1 MKNSQ
6 FVDALAED
14 MGNTG
19 AKGGSTVLNLPSA
32 SLGSASTGEQMAE
45 GSTEGTVGG
54 ASTGAGKEGDVANE
68 IQAKFEADTETLVRE
83 NEEAIATMVK
93 TLEGLKAE
101 IGGSQNRVEYMQ
113 QQKVEFEEEQKDLA
127 DNLKK
132 AQKTSKKK
140 KEVLSELE
148 KLQG

>member
-1 MKNSQ
+1 LEQFKDMKNSQ

-32 SLGSASTGEQMAE
+32 SLGQSSTGEQMAE

-68 IQAKFEADTETLVRE
+68 I
-83 NEEAIATMVK
+83 
-93 TLEGLKAE
+93 
-101 IGGSQNRVEYMQ
+101 
-113 QQKVEFEEEQKDLA
+113 
-127 DNLKK
+127 
-132 AQKTSKKK
+132 
-140 KEVLSELE
+140 
-148 KLQG
+148 